1 MIPIISKVI
10 SLFTK
15 YSKLLAVI
23 IIMIFSAIFCFQN
36 NELKKRQTEI
46 NRLQNN
52 IEYYQNQNTEQRNI
66 LILTQKEFKETNDS
80 LINSIKEI
88 QKKLKIKDKELKQAQ
103 QVQQVIKYDTTLLV
117 KDKDFCTEIK
127 PNESTSIFIKKQ
139 DSLLTAK
146 LDIRNTQTLLI
157 QNKKIY
163 KRKYKNWFTRLLHFD
178 FKKKYIS
185 DYQIHNSNDLI
196 TIEDTKLI
204 EISN

>member
-36 NELKKRQTEI
+36 KELKKRQTEI
-46 NRLQNN
+46 DRLQNN
-52 IEYYQNQNTEQRNI
+52 IEYYQNENSKQKNI
-66 LILTQKEFKETNDS
+66 LVLTQKEFKEINDS
-80 LINSIKEI
+80 LIDNIKEI

-146 LDIRNTQTLLI
+146 LNIRNTQTLLI
-157 QNKKIY
+157 QSKKVY
-163 KRKYKNWFTRLLHFD
+163 KHKYKNWFTRLLHFD